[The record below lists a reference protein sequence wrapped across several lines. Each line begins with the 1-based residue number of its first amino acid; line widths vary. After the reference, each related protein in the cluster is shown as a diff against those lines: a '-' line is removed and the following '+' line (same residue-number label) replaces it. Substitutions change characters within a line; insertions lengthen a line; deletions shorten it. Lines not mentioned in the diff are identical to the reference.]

1 MKYKVLIGGVLGTS
15 ITIIDKYVPGK
26 SPFKIIGTINH
37 GSDGEWDLCK
47 PIINSKEKF
56 KRIAIR
62 MKVQDEIQDRD

>member
-37 GSDGEWDLCK
+37 GSDGE
-47 PIINSKEKF
+47 
-56 KRIAIR
+56 
-62 MKVQDEIQDRD
+62 

>member
-1 MKYKVLIGGVLGTS
+1 MMRYKVLVGGVLGVS

-47 PIINSKEKF
+47 PIINGKEKF

-62 MKVQDEIQDRD
+62 RTVDEI